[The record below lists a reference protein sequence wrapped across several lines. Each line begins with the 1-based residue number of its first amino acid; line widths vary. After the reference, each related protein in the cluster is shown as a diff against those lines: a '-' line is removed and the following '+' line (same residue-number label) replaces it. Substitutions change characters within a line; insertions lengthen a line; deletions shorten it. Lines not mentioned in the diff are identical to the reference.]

1 MVDCVIYSTIHRVI
15 KQVIIYRMS
24 DMTER
29 NERKTIPIQDINEA
43 SNCASAEPYALM
55 VLGDS
60 MLPEFE
66 EGEIIVV
73 EPSGLVK
80 SGSYVVAFVNEDYIF
95 RQVVQ
100 HEDGWMLKAL
110 NPIYPNLPID
120 DLEPCKGVV
129 IMKKR
134 PGKRSE
140 QKRYI

>member
-1 MVDCVIYSTIHRVI
+1 M
-15 KQVIIYRMS
+15 
-24 DMTER
+24 
-29 NERKTIPIQDINEA
+29 NERKTIPIQEINET
-43 SNCASAEPYALM
+43 SNCAGSEPYALM

-80 SGSYVVAFVNEDYIF
+80 DGSYVVAYVNDEYIF
-95 RQVVQ
+95 RQIVQ
-100 HEDGWMLKAL
+100 HDDGWMLKPL
-110 NPIYPNLPID
+110 NPLYPNIPIAD
-120 DLEPCKGVV
+120 IAAAKGVV

-140 QKRYI
+140 QKRYV

>member
-1 MVDCVIYSTIHRVI
+1 MD
-15 KQVIIYRMS
+15 
-24 DMTER
+24 
-29 NERKTIPIQDINEA
+29 ERKIIPIQDINET
-43 SNCASAEPYALM
+43 SNCAGSEPYALM

-80 SGSYVVAFVNEDYIF
+80 DGSYVVAYVNDEYIF
-95 RQVVQ
+95 RQIVRR
-100 HEDGWMLKAL
+100 EEGWMLKPL
-110 NPIYPNLPID
+110 NPLYPNIPVAEID
-120 DLEPCKGVV
+120 VAKGVV

>member
-1 MVDCVIYSTIHRVI
+1 MN
-15 KQVIIYRMS
+15 
-24 DMTER
+24 ER
-29 NERKTIPIQDINEA
+29 TERKTIPIQDINEA

-60 MLPEFE
+60 MMPEFE
-66 EGEIIVV
+66 QGEIIVV

-80 SGSYVVAFVNEDYIF
+80 DGSYVVAYVNDEYIF
-95 RQVVQ
+95 RQIVKRD
-100 HEDGWMLKAL
+100 DGWMLKPL
-110 NPIYPNLPID
+110 NPLYENIPVADID
-120 DLEPCKGVV
+120 VAKGVV

>member
-1 MVDCVIYSTIHRVI
+1 MN
-15 KQVIIYRMS
+15 Q
-24 DMTER
+24 
-29 NERKTIPIQDINEA
+29 RKTIPIQEVNEA

-80 SGSYVVAFVNEDYIF
+80 SGSYVVAFVNEEYIF

-100 HEDGWMLKAL
+100 HEEGWMLKPL
-110 NPIYPNLPID
+110 NSVYPNLPID
-120 DLEPCKGVV
+120 DLEPVKGVV